1 MTACRTAC
9 RYVLR
14 NWIAQNAINAAEK
27 GDLSEVRR
35 VVSLLEEPFLE
46 EATPQACPRES
57 VSAGGSA
64 NSKGSL
70 HYDGPVPRWAR
81 SLCVSCSS

>member
-1 MTACRTAC
+1 MAAC

-14 NWIAQNAINAAEK
+14 NWIAQNAIDAAEK
-27 GDLSEVRR
+27 GDFSEVRR
-35 VVSLLEEPFLE
+35 VVSLLEQPFSD
-46 EATPQACPRES
+46 EATPQACFRES
-57 VSAGGSA
+57 ARGNA